1 MITIKTLFKAGV
13 LGCFMAAF
21 SACNGQKGY
30 VINGQVEG
38 LEDGTVVALVPMS
51 HDNDSALAEATVEGG
66 KFQLVGVAEE
76 PICAQ
81 VRVKDCWGG
90 PFVVLENTNYEL
102 QGKIADVDEAPAGK
116 VYRWDAKVTGS
127 PLTDKL
133 AEFDAR
139 HDSLDLLYKAYHEE
153 HAKTFEKFHALKG
166 AERAAFQQTDEW
178 TAAADAEKNF
188 FDTVEKTIM
197 GMVNDNKDTFWG
209 PLLMV
214 KYLNFLGEE
223 QGDYYKSLPEEVK
236 QSFYGKKIKEEI
248 WPVGAAGEKVTEFKL
263 KGDDGTEYD
272 FAKLAE
278 GKKYVLLDFWASWC
292 GPCRKEL
299 PNVKKAYQAF
309 KDKGFEVVSIS
320 IDKDEAAWRKALKE
334 EGMEWPNFRDQ
345 GVADLFKV
353 KSVPTVYLLDNEG
366 KIVAANMECRGEA
379 LGKKLEELLK

>member
-38 LEDGTVVALVPMS
+38 LDDGTVVALVPMS

-102 QGKIADVDEAPAGK
+102 QGKIADVNEAPAGK
-116 VYRWDAKVTGS
+116 VYRWEAKVTGS

-153 HAKTFEKFHALKG
+153 HAKTFEKLHALKG

-178 TAAADAEKNF
+178 KAAADAEKNF

-236 QSFYGKKIKEEI
+236 QSFYG
-248 WPVGAAGEKVTEFKL
+248 
-263 KGDDGTEYD
+263 
-272 FAKLAE
+272 
-278 GKKYVLLDFWASWC
+278 
-292 GPCRKEL
+292 EL

>member
-153 HAKTFEKFHALKG
+153 HAKTFEKLHALKG

-178 TAAADAEKNF
+178 KAAADAEKNF

-197 GMVNDNKDTFWG
+197 GMVDDNKDTFWG